1 MAKQGNLDRRRF
13 PRFFVGGGVKGQIAV
28 DEATLVD
35 VSLGGALIEHAQ
47 VVRPGTRSGLRLILR
62 GGAVS
67 LRCHVVRSAA
77 HRLEPQPDGEVAL
90 MYRTGLEFLEPP
102 EKARQALNDLI
113 RSTMETAV
121 VP

>member
-1 MAKQGNLDRRRF
+1 MAKQERLERRRF
-13 PRFFVGGGVKGQIAV
+13 PRFFVGGGVKGQIAAN
-28 DEATLVD
+28 EATLVD

-67 LRCHVVRSAA
+67 LWCHVVRSIA
-77 HRLEPQPDGEVAL
+77 HRLEPQPDGEMAL
-90 MYRTGLEFLEPP
+90 MYHSGLEVLEPS
-102 EKARQALNDLI
+102 EETQQALNDLI
-113 RSTMETAV
+113 LSTMETAV

>member
-1 MAKQGNLDRRRF
+1 MAKQEKLERRRF
-13 PRFFVGGGVKGQIAV
+13 PRFVVGGGVKGQIAA

-35 VSLGGALIEHAQ
+35 VSLGGALVEHAQ

-67 LRCHVVRSAA
+67 LRCHVVRSTA
-77 HRLEPQPDGEVAL
+77 HRLEPQPDGEMAL
-90 MYRTGLEFLEPP
+90 MYHSGLEFLEPS
-102 EKARQALNDLI
+102 EETQQALNDLI
-113 RSTMETAV
+113 LSTMETAV